1 MIRLLVVDD
10 HAAVR
15 AGLVGLLRS
24 EPGLVPVA
32 AAASSEPGLAA
43 ARRERPDVALVD
55 YNLPDVDGLS
65 LCRRL
70 RALPDPPKVI
80 IYSAYETDGLV
91 VPAILAGA
99 QGLVDKAADPDDLFE
114 AIRGVARGTTSM
126 PTARPALLEAAGS
139 RIERRDVPIL
149 GMLTQGTPP
158 REIAE
163 VLRLADA
170 ELEERLNAMIGRL
183 KPGGQNRP

>member
-1 MIRLLVVDD
+1 MIRLLVIDD

-32 AAASSEPGLAA
+32 ATAESEAGLAA

-55 YNLPDVDGLS
+55 YNLPGDDGLS

-70 RALPDPPKVI
+70 RGLAHPPKVI
-80 IYSAYETDGLV
+80 IYSAYGSDGLV

-99 QGLVDKAADPDDLFE
+99 QGIVDKAADPDDLFE
-114 AIRGVARGTTSM
+114 AIRSVARGTTSR
-126 PTARPALLEAAGS
+126 PKARPALLEAAGS

-149 GMLTQGTPP
+149 GMLTQGTPEA
-158 REIAE
+158 EIAQ
-163 VLRLADA
+163 VLKLRDD
-170 ELEERLNAMIGRL
+170 ELDERVAAMIGRL
-183 KPGGQNRP
+183 RPGG

>member
-1 MIRLLVVDD
+1 MIRLLVIDD

-32 AAASSEPGLAA
+32 AEASPEPGLAA

-55 YNLPDVDGLS
+55 YNLPGDDGLS
-65 LCRRL
+65 LCRKL
-70 RALPDPPKVI
+70 RTLAHPPKVI
-80 IYSAYETDGLV
+80 IYTAYESDGLV

-99 QGLVDKAADPDDLFE
+99 QGLVDKAAAPDDLFE
-114 AIRGVARGTTSM
+114 AIRSVARGTASI

-149 GMLTQGTPP
+149 GMLMEGTPQT
-158 REIAE
+158 EIAA
-163 VLRLADA
+163 VLKLRDG
-170 ELEERLNAMIGRL
+170 ELDERLNAMIGRL
-183 KPGGQNRP
+183 RPGAPR